1 MSLLDITST
10 IITGALSGGATGLIG
25 VGLKMWDERNRR
37 AHDLKVI
44 ELEHQNAKELRQN
57 ELAAQERMADRG
69 AASAELL
76 ANIEAEA
83 RAIERQSQD
92 LQASYKHDSAAYL
105 TPEAQQA
112 PGWSG
117 AFVRVLLALVDAFRG
132 FIRPGATTYSFVL
145 LTLLLLWVR
154 ELWGRANS
162 PITDDVANKIALDVV
177 GTATYL
183 VVTTT
188 VWWFGVRPG
197 VRK

>member
-44 ELEHQNAKELRQN
+44 ELEHQNAKELRQA
-57 ELAAQERMADRG
+57 ELQAQERMADRG

-83 RAIERQSQD
+83 RAVERQSQD

-112 PGWSG
+112 PGWAG
-117 AFVRVLLALVDAFRG
+117 TMARALMSVVDFLRG
-132 FIRPGATTYSFVL
+132 IIRPAATIYGFVL
-145 LTLLLLWVR
+145 LTMLLLWVR
-154 ELWGRANS
+154 ELWGRADG
-162 PITDDVANKIALDVV
+162 PLTADVSNKIALDVV